1 MWRFLVRTACVCI
14 FIVLFAQCST
24 SDNQP
29 GEQAQIPATVTT
41 VTFAGSAW
49 SDVIFKHAEHS
60 NRFHGE
66 CIRCHDHEPIAGKT
80 HWYCRTCHTAGQDR
94 ENLCSEVTDHGC
106 VMTQC
111 DTCHKKQVLP
121 LSPPQAQSCSAC
133 HTGGQVPTGDV
144 QAPTVPAGLTTTAA
158 STSQINLSWSASTD
172 NVAVVGYKIYRGG
185 GYLTSV
191 SGTSTSDTGLSA
203 GTPYCYQ
210 VSAYDAAN
218 NESYLS
224 TVACATTNSA
234 ADPIA
239 PTVPTG
245 LDASVFSSTQ
255 TDLLWTASTDNVAV
269 VGYKIYRGGVFLK
282 NVTTGTS
289 TSDTVPADTQYCYT
303 VTAYDASN
311 NESAQSVQA
320 CTPATVV
327 TGTPIVIQDSL
338 SQPSDVDRWTLTVS
352 AGTIVLDVGAWE
364 SDGVKPIPMDFFGD
378 GNNNNK
384 LHANFYLFNQ
394 SGTLVGSA
402 TGIYSGDS
410 APGAH
415 VTRSGQN
422 AYLSMSISAGTYIL
436 AVGSYP
442 LSQNNAWA
450 GVNMDG
456 SDWLYPYSYSG
467 PIRYYKY
474 KITITLN

>member
-1 MWRFLVRTACVCI
+1 
-14 FIVLFAQCST
+14 
-24 SDNQP
+24 
-29 GEQAQIPATVTT
+29 
-41 VTFAGSAW
+41 
-49 SDVIFKHAEHS
+49 
-60 NRFHGE
+60 
-66 CIRCHDHEPIAGKT
+66 
-80 HWYCRTCHTAGQDR
+80 
-94 ENLCSEVTDHGC
+94 
-106 VMTQC
+106 MTQC
-111 DTCHKKQVLP
+111 DTCHKKEVLTRN
-121 LSPPQAQSCSAC
+121 PPQAISCSAC

-144 QAPTVPAGLTTTAA
+144 QAPTVPTGLTATAA
-158 STSQINLSWSASTD
+158 STSQINLSWTASTD
-172 NVAVVGYKIYRGG
+172 NVAVVGYKLYRGG

-191 SGTSTSDTGLSA
+191 SGTSTSNTGLSA

-224 TVACATTNSA
+224 TVVCATTNAA

-245 LDASVFSSTQ
+245 LTATVFSSTQ
-255 TDLLWTASTDNVAV
+255 TDLTWTASTDNVGIA
-269 VGYKIYRGGVFLK
+269 GYRIYRGDDFNIVRKDVPG
-282 NVTTGTS
+282 TGIT
-289 TSDTVPADTQYCYT
+289 TSDTVPGNTQYCYK
-303 VTAYDASN
+303 VTAYDGAG
-311 NESAQSVQA
+311 NESAQSAQA
-320 CTPATVV
+320 CTPAAVAS
-327 TGTPIVIQDSL
+327 GTPIVLQDTI
-338 SQPSDVDRWTLTVS
+338 SQPSDVDQWTLVVLGTG
-352 AGTIVLDVGAWE
+352 GTIVLDAASWE

-384 LHANFYLFNQ
+384 LHANFYLFDQ
-394 SGTLVGSA
+394 SGTLVGSS
-402 TGIYSGDS
+402 TGIQSGGS

-422 AYLSMSISAGTYIL
+422 AYLSMSVSAGTYIL

-456 SDWLYPYSYSG
+456 SDWSYAYSYWG

-474 KITITLN
+474 KITITLTP